1 MKVKIRFC
9 LFILSLCHIHL
20 YASEPVPPAPLTVSA
35 LKYYEK
41 PSLPLNE
48 MQQQWLVKK
57 GKLILAVSQFDA
69 PPLDVMRRK
78 TLDGLIYEGVNADFA
93 NVIASSL
100 NVVLEVR
107 SYPSRQDAMEA
118 VSNGDA
124 DFISSVRESESNNKI
139 VLTQPYLKNVFSL
152 FKRVGFQDRDIKK
165 VAVVEFSIPRHLI
178 RKYLPDV
185 DIKYFPSPYSAVA
198 AAVYGNVDAVL
209 IDSISGNFI
218 KNKFYNGL
226 LDTGKAIIRED
237 QELSFATKNDNHIL
251 QDILDVA
258 LFNLPHIYRV
268 TILKRWNGGKMS
280 VLDGVGI
287 TDEDKAALRK
297 KSPITIAVNTNI
309 PPLSYIDKNGNYA
322 GVMADI
328 LQLIA
333 NKLAVDFD
341 ILQVDSYI
349 DAIKAV
355 ESGNAELMFMIPSPS
370 RWQQF
375 IFTRAF
381 IFEPLVYLVGNH
393 NVGRINLDN
402 IIHDGRLAV
411 LDRDILSSVFF
422 KGDFTKN
429 AIKFSQLDDAMSC
442 VLHGSCQAIVLPL
455 SVARYFSDVK
465 YSGRLTI
472 AGEAFQSTPFGVGF
486 AGALENKNLIEVLD
500 KVIAS
505 IPPDGLNSLE
515 SFREV
520 NIKRGA
526 VTWWDLYQDFGFAIS
541 ISIMIISGVLF
552 WSISLRKQ
560 IKLRKAVE
568 SDLNAKLNFIQ
579 ELVDSTPHPVYSR
592 DDAGR
597 LTLCNHSYAAFL
609 GEDKKA
615 LLGTLVSETE
625 SRWPFLKP
633 LLQVYD
639 DIICDGL
646 PRHDDYTLW
655 LESRKVHLYHWL
667 QPIRDSAGRVNGVVG
682 GWIDVSERI
691 RLLDELAA
699 ASRDAQQ
706 SNRAK
711 STFLATMSHEIR
723 TPMNAIIGLL
733 ELTLRRDRLHEEDK
747 SSLSIAHASATDLL
761 TLIGDILDLSKIESG
776 RLKLVPEPH
785 NIVVLTES
793 VISVFN
799 ALAREKN
806 LRLELV
812 TGEARWVQID
822 GLCYKQILS
831 NLVSNAIKY
840 TLKGAVRVELQ
851 SQVCDGWCTLQLLV
865 RDTGIGIDSADQQ
878 KLFQPFSQASQP
890 EQVQQSGTGLGL
902 MISRSLCEAMGGSL
916 ALESELGHGTQVC
929 VEMKL
934 PLTDAMDSPQPAKLG
949 PLSRQV
955 ERWRVMIVDDHPT
968 NRLLISQQLSYL
980 GHEVMM
986 AESGEQALAL
996 FAESPFDV
1004 VITDFNMPGMSGFE
1018 LTRQCRARERI
1029 NGLRHCVIL
1038 GLTADAR
1045 QEQITEAQAAGM
1057 DDCLFKPVGLEALE
1071 HCLRRHVQREVQ
1083 VDIAACMQEIRLCLG
1098 PLTAHQPAL
1107 MSPLLAEFLRAS
1119 DDDFLVLQQAVDAE
1133 DVDRFLDC
1141 VHRLKGGAKIMGAMQ
1156 LVATCSKIESEEMNT
1171 QVLPDALA
1179 RLQRVYEG
1187 TRQAIQQLQAAE

>member
-1 MKVKIRFC
+1 MKVKIRFF
-9 LFILSLCHIHL
+9 LFILSLCHINL
-20 YASEPVPPAPLTVSA
+20 YASEPIPPAPLTINA

-48 MQQQWLVKK
+48 VQQQWLAKK
-57 GKLILAVSQFDA
+57 GKLILAVSQFDS
-69 PPLDVMRRK
+69 PPLDVIRRK
-78 TLDGLIYEGVNADFA
+78 TLDGFIYEGVNADFS

-100 NVVLEVR
+100 NVVIEVK
-107 SYPSRQDAMEA
+107 SYPSRQDAMQA
-118 VSNGDA
+118 VINGDA

-139 VLTQPYLKNVFSL
+139 ALTQSYLKNVFSL
-152 FKRVGFQDRDIKK
+152 YKRIGLQDGDIKK
-165 VAVVEFSIPRHLI
+165 IAVVEFSIPRHLI
-178 RKYLPDV
+178 RKYLPAV
-185 DIKYFPSPYSAVA
+185 DIEYFPSPYSAVA

-218 KNKFYNGL
+218 KNRFYNGL
-226 LDTGKAIIRED
+226 LDTGKTIVRED
-237 QELSFATKNDNHIL
+237 QELSFATDQENHIL
-251 QDILDVA
+251 QEILDVA
-258 LFNLPHIYRV
+258 LLNLPHIYRV

-280 VLDGVGI
+280 VSDGVGI

-297 KSPITIAVNTNI
+297 KSPITIAFNTNI

-341 ILQVDSYI
+341 ILQVDSYV

-381 IFEPLVYLVGNH
+381 IFEPLVYLVSNH
-393 NVGRINLDN
+393 NSGRINLDN
-402 IIHDGRLAV
+402 ITHDGRLAV
-411 LDRDILSSVFF
+411 LERDILASVLFN
-422 KGDFTKN
+422 DNFTKN
-429 AIKFSQLDDAMSC
+429 AIKFNQLDDALSC
-442 VLHGSCQAIVLPL
+442 VLNGNCQAIVLPL

-465 YSGRLTI
+465 YSGRLAI

-486 AGALENKNLIEVLD
+486 AGTTENKNLIEVLD
-500 KVIAS
+500 KVISS
-505 IPPDGLNSLE
+505 IPPDDLIGLE

-520 NIKRGA
+520 SVKRGA
-526 VTWWDLYQDFGFAIS
+526 ITWWDLYHDFGFAIS
-541 ISIMIISGVLF
+541 ISIMIISGVLL

-568 SDLNAKLNFIQ
+568 TDLNAKLNFIQ

-597 LTLCNHSYAAFL
+597 LTLCNHSYSAFL
-609 GEDKKA
+609 GEDKQT

-625 SRWPFLKP
+625 SRWPYLKP

-639 DIICDGL
+639 DIIFDGL

-655 LESRKVHLYHWL
+655 LENRKVHVYHWL
-667 QPIRDSAGRVNGVVG
+667 QPIRDSVGRVNGVVG

-699 ASRDAQQ
+699 ASQEAQK

-785 NIVVLTES
+785 NIVALTES

-831 NLVSNAIKY
+831 NLISNAIKY
-840 TLKGAVRVELQ
+840 TPKGSVRVELQ

-865 RDTGIGIDSADQQ
+865 RDTGIGIDSADQS

-890 EQVQQSGTGLGL
+890 EHIQQSGTGLGL
-902 MISRSLCEAMGGSL
+902 MISRSLCEALGGSL
-916 ALESELGHGTQVC
+916 VLESELGHGTQVC
-929 VEMKL
+929 IEMKL
-934 PLTDAMDSPQPAKLG
+934 PLTDAVDRPQPAKLG
-949 PLSRQV
+949 PLSRKG

-986 AESGEQALAL
+986 AESGGQALAL
-996 FAESPFDV
+996 FAEYPFDV

-1018 LTRQCRARERI
+1018 LTRQCRARERL
-1029 NGLRHCVIL
+1029 NDRRRCVIL

-1045 QEQITEAQAAGM
+1045 QEQINEGQAAGM
-1057 DDCLFKPVGLEALE
+1057 DDCLFKPVGLETLE
-1071 HCLRRHVQREVQ
+1071 HCLRRHMQREEQ
-1083 VDIAACMQEIRLCLG
+1083 VDIAACMQEIRSCLG

-1107 MSPLLAEFLRAS
+1107 MSPLLAEFVRAS
-1119 DDDFLVLQQAVDAE
+1119 DDDLLVLQQAVDAE
-1133 DVDRFLDC
+1133 DVARFLDC
-1141 VHRLKGGAKIMGAMQ
+1141 IHRLKGGAKIMGAMQ
-1156 LVATCSKIESEEMNT
+1156 LVATCSKIEAEEMNT
-1171 QVLPDALA
+1171 QVLPVTLA
-1179 RLQRVYEG
+1179 QLQRVYEG
-1187 TRQAIQQLQAAE
+1187 TRLAITQLQAVE